1 MNDSAATNLMGGMAV
16 LFTGTFMIVIL
27 AIVVVMIASLW
38 KVFTKAGQPG
48 WAAIV
53 PFYNLIVLC
62 QIVGRPLWWIVLCL
76 IPFVNFVIVILVYID
91 LAKSFG
97 KSTGFGLGIFFL
109 GFIFLPILGFGSAKY
124 VGPVAGGAGA
134 AALGAAS

>member
-48 WAAIV
+48 WAAII

-97 KSTGFGLGIFFL
+97 KSTGFGLGMFFL
-109 GFIFLPILGFGSAKY
+109 GFIFLPILGFGSAQY
-124 VGPVAGGAGA
+124 VGPVAGGAGTA
-134 AALGAAS
+134 AVRAAS

>member
-97 KSTGFGLGIFFL
+97 KSTGFGLGMFFL
-109 GFIFLPILGFGSAKY
+109 GFIFLPILGFGSAQY

>member
-97 KSTGFGLGIFFL
+97 KSTGFGLGMFFL
-109 GFIFLPILGFGSAKY
+109 GFIFLPILGFSSAKY